1 MKVAQC
7 RKRHHFVTANW
18 RQTPERAVKRLYK
31 CACARKEC
39 GRQGGGVVPGC
50 ITQPLDPIYFI
61 QGRLSPHSRYIMQ
74 HSPVFSSSPR
84 QIDPSSFFLSSALL
98 FSSRSRW
105 GCPLTDFA
113 ESEREGDV
121 GNKRG
126 KERREVTRGRE
137 EGN

>member
-1 MKVAQC
+1 M
-7 RKRHHFVTANW
+7 
-18 RQTPERAVKRLYK
+18 
-31 CACARKEC
+31 
-39 GRQGGGVVPGC
+39 PGC

-74 HSPVFSSSPR
+74 HSPVFSSSPQ